1 MEDHLSPKFVRILL
15 FFLKFPLFVEIMSCK
30 TNSREAC
37 IQVIT
42 AYILVVKNASG
53 GVSGALY
60 IFLYHSPF
68 STGFFFCFIVL
79 FFAA

>member
-1 MEDHLSPKFVRILL
+1 
-15 FFLKFPLFVEIMSCK
+15 MSCK

-68 STGFFFCFIVL
+68 STGGFFLFYCTFFCGLTTNFCDFMRIFV
-79 FFAA
+79 FSESSVEIMAD